1 MNIDNLYEVL
11 GVTENASQDD
21 IKRAYRK
28 LAKENHPDTGGN
40 EETFKKISIAYDT
53 LSDEGKRKEYDIKR
67 KNPFSGGNVDD
78 IFGSMFRNSNR
89 TQQRTVHT
97 TNITANVGVLE
108 SYRASR
114 HNLSYRRNIACEPCN
129 GSGGEKKVC
138 PTCGGTGNIVQ
149 QFGAGMFVQLIQT
162 PCGNC
167 NGKGTFLVNPCFLC
181 NGSGTKVEMKS
192 LDLSLPHGIDN
203 GQFIR
208 LKGMGDFRNG
218 VFGDLVVRVDL
229 KTQDG
234 FSKVG
239 NHLVYDAF
247 MSLDELKNG
256 EIRIPHPDG
265 ELNLKLPK
273 TIDTS
278 KSLRVKSK
286 GFRLDT
292 VGDLIVNQFVK
303 YDRD

>member
-129 GSGGEKKVC
+129 GSGGEKKSLSYLWWDWKHSTAVW
-138 PTCGGTGNIVQ
+138 
-149 QFGAGMFVQLIQT
+149 
-162 PCGNC
+162 CGNVC
-167 NGKGTFLVNPCFLC
+167 ATYSNPLW
-181 NGSGTKVEMKS
+181 
-192 LDLSLPHGIDN
+192 
-203 GQFIR
+203 
-208 LKGMGDFRNG
+208 
-218 VFGDLVVRVDL
+218 
-229 KTQDG
+229 
-234 FSKVG
+234 
-239 NHLVYDAF
+239 
-247 MSLDELKNG
+247 
-256 EIRIPHPDG
+256 
-265 ELNLKLPK
+265 
-273 TIDTS
+273 
-278 KSLRVKSK
+278 
-286 GFRLDT
+286 
-292 VGDLIVNQFVK
+292 
-303 YDRD
+303 